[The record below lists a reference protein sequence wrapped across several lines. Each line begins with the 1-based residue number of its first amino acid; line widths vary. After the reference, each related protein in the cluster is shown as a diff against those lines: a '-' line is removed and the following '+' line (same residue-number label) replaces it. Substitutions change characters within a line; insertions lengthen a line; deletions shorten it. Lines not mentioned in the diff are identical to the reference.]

1 LFSLCEIFRL
11 KYWLI
16 LYLTFGLYTVA
27 SDYSN
32 EFAGYLVAMG
42 IQFGTGFKLADIVLF
57 VIVWSFFTYWN
68 HRIQHLHPFW
78 NLHRLHHTATELT
91 LFTSQRNNPMM
102 LLVDSFF
109 RIWPFIFLLP
119 DSSIF

>member
-1 LFSLCEIFRL
+1 MFSLCEIFRL

-57 VIVWSFFTYWN
+57 VIV
-68 HRIQHLHPFW
+68 
-78 NLHRLHHTATELT
+78 
-91 LFTSQRNNPMM
+91 
-102 LLVDSFF
+102 
-109 RIWPFIFLLP
+109 
-119 DSSIF
+119 